1 MAGHWLRILAAGL
14 LAASVA
20 GGCAA
25 KGPAVFDK
33 PAIDNIHA
41 LAVPPLQSPQDPSAG
56 ALVSGMIGVRLQ
68 SARLPELSVIEPPVL
83 WRLGGGPAGA
93 MTDEDALR
101 IAREM
106 GADAVLTGTVTY
118 GVAFVADSTTPRAMR
133 ESMKARDFQR
143 DFGARKATT
152 SVNLRILSVKANRAV
167 YAHTGAAG
175 GGEGSELLAKAVQAA
190 LKPFE
195 DYVRTSR

>member
-1 MAGHWLRILAAGL
+1 MTGQWLRVVAAGL
-14 LAASVA
+14 LALSVA
-20 GGCAA
+20 GGCGG

-33 PAIDNIHA
+33 PAIDDIRA

-56 ALVSGMIGVRLQ
+56 PLASGMIAVRLQ
-68 SARLPELSVIEPPVL
+68 SSRLPKLSVVEPPVL
-83 WRLGGGPAGA
+83 WRLAEAQTGA

-101 IAREM
+101 VAREM
-106 GADAVLTGTVTY
+106 GADAILTGTVTY

-133 ESMKARDFQR
+133 ESMKAADFQR
-143 DFGARKATT
+143 DFGARKATA
-152 SVNLRILSVKANRAV
+152 SVSLRILSVQANRAV

-175 GGEGSELLAKAVQAA
+175 GAEGSELLGKAVQAA

>member
-1 MAGHWLRILAAGL
+1 MAGHWLRILAAGV
-14 LAASVA
+14 LAASGA

-56 ALVSGMIGVRLQ
+56 ALVSGMLGVRLQ
-68 SARLPELSVIEPPVL
+68 SARLPELSVIEPPGL

-175 GGEGSELLAKAVQAA
+175 GGEGSELLTKAVQAA

>member
-1 MAGHWLRILAAGL
+1 LRILAAGL
-14 LAASVA
+14 VAASLA
-20 GGCAA
+20 GGCAG

-33 PAIDNIHA
+33 PAIDDIRA

-56 ALVSGMIGVRLQ
+56 PLVSGMIAVRLQ
-68 SARLPELSVIEPPVL
+68 SARLPKLSVVEPPVL
-83 WRLGGGPAGA
+83 WRLQEGA
-93 MTDEDALR
+93 RQAVTDEAAMR

-118 GVAFVADSTTPRAMR
+118 GVRFVADRTTPRAMR

-143 DFGARKATT
+143 DFGARKATA
-152 SVNLRILSVKANRAV
+152 SVSLRILSVKANRAV
-167 YAHTGAAG
+167 YAHTGTAG
-175 GGEGSELLAKAVQAA
+175 GAEGSELLVKAVQAA
-190 LKPFE
+190 LKPFQ